1 MFKYSKRATV
11 HNNNNKY
18 KKQLDWDFG
27 MKENMGFPFEATVSP
42 SHGKHTLKK
51 LSSS

>member
-11 HNNNNKY
+11 HNNNNY

-27 MKENMGFPFEATVSP
+27 MKENMGIPFEATVSP
-42 SHGKHTLKK
+42 SHGKPILKK